1 MTELMVNPN
10 VESAKGGEEE
20 VKVTPSSESW
30 SFVPKHLPRRV
41 PLFISRDQTYYWSRE
56 WQEGE
61 AEADEELRRG
71 EARVFDDPKEA
82 LRWLDDPDD

>member
-1 MTELMVNPN
+1 MTELTVNPN

-20 VKVTPSSESW
+20 VKFTPSSESW

-71 EARVFDDPKEA
+71 EARAFDGPKEA
-82 LRWLDDPDD
+82 LRWLGSPDD